1 MAPHPPSP
9 LRDRLRSA
17 LSRAMKARDKA
28 AVSVL
33 RSTLSA
39 IENAEAVDPVAST
52 AIDGEF
58 VAGAAHGLGAAEAT
72 RRALS
77 EADVT
82 AIVEAEIAELLDAAE
97 TYERAGRPHPSYA
110 HTAD

>member
-1 MAPHPPSP
+1 
-9 LRDRLRSA
+9 
-17 LSRAMKARDKA
+17 MKARDKA

-52 AIDGEF
+52 ATDGEF

-72 RRALS
+72 RRSLG
-77 EADVT
+77 EAEVT

-97 TYERAGRPHPSYA
+97 TYERAGRA
-110 HTAD
+110 DRAEALRADVEVLTAVLDA